1 MSFQEF
7 EPIFHNLNEEF
18 NNLKGK
24 INILMNKFSDLEKQ
38 LKSNSKAKFRCS
50 KCNKYF
56 ESMDNFQKHKE
67 KNEICDANLYPYQ
80 CEKCELLF
88 TSEKQLSTHK
98 EKHGHFACGNCEK
111 VFTFEGVLEKH
122 VSAVHGS
129 MKIYCHYYNNDKEC
143 PFKNECIFAHLTT
156 KDCMFG
162 NECERMYC
170 MFKHDTL
177 FQDNEDE
184 SEDENDESD
193 CHETLDDDT
202 VKMSEIEPIIAK
214 VEQAMEKVNKL
225 LQSTKLKCDSCDFVA
240 KNQNGLSMHK
250 KAKHP
255 DKSN

>member
-1 MSFQEF
+1 
-7 EPIFHNLNEEF
+7 
-18 NNLKGK
+18 
-24 INILMNKFSDLEKQ
+24 
-38 LKSNSKAKFRCS
+38 
-50 KCNKYF
+50 
-56 ESMDNFQKHKE
+56 
-67 KNEICDANLYPYQ
+67 
-80 CEKCELLF
+80 
-88 TSEKQLSTHK
+88 
-98 EKHGHFACGNCEK
+98 
-111 VFTFEGVLEKH
+111 
-122 VSAVHGS
+122 
-129 MKIYCHYYNNDKEC
+129 MKIYCHYFNNDKEC

-170 MFKHDTL
+170 MFMHDTH

-184 SEDENDESD
+184 SEDKNDESD

-240 KNQNGLSMHK
+240 KTQNGLSKHK